1 MLATILAAALALVG
15 FVLLAASA
23 FLGVTNLADW
33 TMDAAQVF
41 LSLAVCIYLGYF
53 LAACVAE
60 VRNMR

>member
-23 FLGVTNLADW
+23 FLGVTMLADW

-41 LSLAVCIYLGYF
+41 LSVSGMHLSRIFSGRL
-53 LAACVAE
+53 
-60 VRNMR
+60 RR